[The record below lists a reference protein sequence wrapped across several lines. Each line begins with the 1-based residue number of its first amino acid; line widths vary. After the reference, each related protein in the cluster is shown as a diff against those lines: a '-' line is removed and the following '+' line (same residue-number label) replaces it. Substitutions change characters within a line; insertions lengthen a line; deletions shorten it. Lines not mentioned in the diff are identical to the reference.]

1 MALRVIRELGGRADI
16 RAYDP
21 VIAADEIDLAVKV
34 VADRDEALSGADC
47 LLILTDWDEFAVPT
61 PGALRAMR
69 PPLIIDSGG
78 VVDAA
83 RADLGGV
90 RYISMGSASRR

>member
-1 MALRVIRELGGRADI
+1 MALRLIRELRGRADI

-21 VIAADEIDLAVKV
+21 VVGAEEIDLPVKV

-47 LLILTDWDEFAVPT
+47 LLILTDWDEFAVPG
-61 PGALRAMR
+61 PVALRAMR
-69 PPLIIDSGG
+69 RPLLIDAVG
-78 VVDAA
+78 VVDPA

-90 RYISMGSASRR
+90 RFVQMGRPS